1 MSVMRNFLQ
10 RLTRIMAYVA
20 GGLVILLAIA
30 VGLFRL
36 FLPRL
41 PAYQED
47 IKRWAS
53 EAIGMQ
59 VEFSGMDARWGLSG
73 PEVEFYNAELISKD
87 THSRIVAADE
97 VSLGVGLVRLLVD
110 RKFVVDRVK
119 VRDSAIEV
127 RQLPDGQWWVQG
139 APLDKLIPARAGA
152 GSTDIGNIE
161 VVGENIRVQFLQP
174 GDERPR
180 RFRVTRLLARRDD
193 MRLAVDA
200 NVELPD
206 DLGRR
211 LTVSATQLLSDEAAE
226 RRWDVTVDIDDIK
239 LAGVTALQPEEAAR
253 FDSGGGDITV
263 SFSVKDKRVTGAT
276 ADLDLDD
283 IGIAGMSGV
292 ALSGRIEYLLN
303 DDGWLV
309 AADGLKASTPAG
321 KWPASNLRF
330 EAGTDENRHID
341 SVDIR
346 ASYLDLAFIA
356 LLRPWLGDAQRALV
370 TDFVPSGTVHDLTLT
385 MSGMDG
391 DSPQFSVS
399 ADFHDLGIAASRG
412 RPGVRGFSGSIRA
425 DRSGGLL
432 EIDSHGLLVTA
443 PKVLG
448 KALELDTAAGTLV
461 WRTSNDHT
469 RVLSD
474 SIVLNNDFFDSETSV
489 EVSFE
494 GAGKSPVV
502 DLDGTFSIDDVAV
515 ARDYIPF
522 MPERPNTS
530 KWFREGLLS
539 GRIPEGRIR
548 LQGPLD
554 ELPFENDAKGRLLV
568 EGKVRDAVVV
578 YQPSWPAAQVIDA
591 DILVDNMRLYTG
603 HNHIINAGNEIV
615 DAKLEIA
622 DFRNPVLTL
631 SAVAKGTLESFR
643 QLSIQSPIAEIFG
656 GQLDH
661 VHVSGDAT
669 ASLDLS
675 VPIRNWRD
683 FSFTTKL
690 QMSGGT
696 LQFEGFHP
704 PLTDLS
710 GMVTIRRDDVS
721 SEALGGTFLGQ
732 PVSITVAQAPVN
744 QPAFRVVA
752 SATGSATAAAL
763 VRDLGLP
770 LGDHV
775 TGATD
780 YTAKLLFPR
789 GDVEEPASFTIE
801 FDSNLA
807 GLAVDFPRPLHK
819 EAGEKLATTGNIVF
833 PRGGDRIESS
843 GAAGDLLSWQM
854 AFTKKTGWD
863 IDRGQIVFGSRLL
876 DDMQAETRGL
886 HIRGH
891 ADYVY
896 AQDWF
901 DLSRERQSGTGVG
914 DRIRSIDVTIGDLHL
929 IGQHLVNHRVR
940 VDRSANEWLVQLD
953 GDQIL
958 GSAFVP
964 YDLESGE
971 PIVIEAERM
980 LLPGDDE
987 KRETKAIDPRSL
999 PPITIKAQDLA
1010 FGKRHL
1016 GAVEA
1021 KFERTA
1027 EGLVAEHIDAKDN
1040 TFEIAGAGRWVV
1052 DEKDPAG
1059 SRSYLEATLTST
1071 DVERTMR
1078 RLDYDPG
1085 ITSNDLSMRLDL
1097 SWSGGPSEQ
1106 LLGALDGSVK
1116 LRIGAGQLAEVR
1128 PGAGRVFGLMSVA
1141 ALPRRLAL
1149 DFSDV
1154 FGKGFGF
1161 DKISGSFRIVDGDTY
1176 TCDLSLEGPAADIGI
1191 VGRAG
1196 LVSRDYEQTAVVSAS
1211 FGNALPVAGALVAGP
1226 QVAAA
1231 LLIFSQIFKK
1241 PLQEVTQVYYSI
1253 GGSFDEPQIDTI
1265 SAEQFAASGV
1275 VAGCIAATQ

>member
-1 MSVMRNFLQ
+1 MKHFLQ
-10 RLTRIMAYVA
+10 RLTRIMAYVV
-20 GGLVILLAIA
+20 GGIVILLAIA

-110 RKFVVDRVK
+110 RKFVVDRVA
-119 VRDSAIEV
+119 VRDTAIEV
-127 RQLPDGQWWVQG
+127 RQLADGQWWVQG
-139 APLDKLIPARAGA
+139 APIDKLIPVRAG
-152 GSTDIGNIE
+152 GGGGDIGNIE

-180 RFRVTRLLARRDD
+180 RFRVTRLHARRDD
-193 MRLAVDA
+193 ARLAVDA

-211 LTVSATQLLSDEAAE
+211 MTVSATQLPSEDDEQ
-226 RRWDVTVDIDDIK
+226 RRWDVNVDIDDID

-253 FDSGGGDITV
+253 FDSGNGDISL
-263 SFSVKDKRVTGAT
+263 SFSVQGKRVTSAT
-276 ADLDLDD
+276 ADLKLEDV
-283 IGIAGMSGV
+283 GIAGISDV

-303 DDGWLV
+303 DNGWLV
-309 AADGLKASTPAG
+309 AADGLRASTPAG
-321 KWPASNLRF
+321 QWPKSNLRF
-330 EAGTDENRHID
+330 EAGTDENLHID
-341 SVDIR
+341 SVDVR
-346 ASYLDLAFIA
+346 ASYLDLSFIA
-356 LLRPWLGDAQRALV
+356 LLRPWLDETQRTLV
-370 TDFVPSGTVHDLTLT
+370 TDLAPSGTVHDLTLT
-385 MSGMDG
+385 ASGL
-391 DSPQFSVS
+391 DSDEPQFSVS
-399 ADFHDLGIAASRG
+399 AEFGDLGVAASGG
-412 RPGVRGFSGSIRA
+412 RPGVRGFSGNIRA

-432 EIDSHGLLVTA
+432 EVDSHGLVVTA
-443 PKVLG
+443 PKALG
-448 KALELDTAAGTLV
+448 KPLELDTAAGTLV
-461 WRTSNDHT
+461 WRTSGDHT

-474 SIVLNNDFFDSETSV
+474 SIVLANDFFDSETSV
-489 EVSFE
+489 ELTFE

-502 DLDGTFSIDDVAV
+502 DLDGTFSIDDIAV
-515 ARDYIPF
+515 AKEYIPF
-522 MPERPNTS
+522 MEERPNTS
-530 KWFREGLLS
+530 KWFHEGLVS
-539 GRIPEGRIR
+539 GSIPQGRVR

-554 ELPFENDAKGRLLV
+554 EMPFENDGKGRLLV
-568 EGKVRDAVVV
+568 EGKVRDAVIV
-578 YQPSWPAAQVIDA
+578 YQPTWPAARVIDA
-591 DILVDNMRLYTG
+591 DILVENMRLYTG

-615 DAKLEIA
+615 DAQLEIA
-622 DFRNPVLTL
+622 NFRNPVLTL
-631 SAVAKGTLESFR
+631 SAEAKGTLESFR
-643 QLSIQSPIAEIFG
+643 QLSIQSPIAKMFG

-661 VHVSGDAT
+661 IQVSGDAT

-683 FSFTTKL
+683 FTFTTRL
-690 QMSGGT
+690 QMSEGS
-696 LQFEGFHP
+696 LQFEGFP
-704 PLTDLS
+704 PALTDLN
-710 GMVTIRRDDVS
+710 GKVTIQRDNVS

-732 PVSITVAQAPVN
+732 PVSITLAPAPES

-752 SATGSATAAAL
+752 EATGRATAAAL
-763 VRDLGLP
+763 VGELGLP

-789 GDVEEPASFTIE
+789 GDVEEPASFTIDV
-801 FDSNLA
+801 DSDLV
-807 GLAVDFPRPLHK
+807 GLGIDLPRPLRK
-819 EAGEKLATTGNIVF
+819 GVDDALPTAGNIVI
-833 PRGGDRIESS
+833 PRGGDRIDTA
-843 GAAGDLLSWQM
+843 GTAGDLLSWQI
-854 AFTKKTGWD
+854 AFTKANGWD
-863 IDRGQIVFGSRLL
+863 IDRGQIVFGDVPL
-876 DDMQAETRGL
+876 DDLQAETRGL
-886 HIRGH
+886 HLRGH

-901 DLSRERQSGTGVG
+901 NLSHGQQSSTGVG
-914 DRIRSIDVTIGDLHL
+914 DRIRSIDMTIGDLHL
-929 IGQHLVNHRVR
+929 IGQHLVNHRIR

-964 YDLESGE
+964 YDFNSGE
-971 PIVIEAERM
+971 PIVVEAERM
-980 LLPGDDE
+980 LMPGDDE
-987 KRETKAIDPRSL
+987 RRETEPVDPRSL
-999 PPITIKAQDLA
+999 PPISIKVQDLA
-1010 FGKRHL
+1010 FGKRHF

-1021 KFERTA
+1021 KFERTGN
-1027 EGLVAEHIDAKDN
+1027 GLEAEHIDAKDK
-1040 TFEIAGAGRWVV
+1040 TFEIRGSGSWLV
-1052 DEKDPAG
+1052 DENDPAG
-1059 SRSYLEATLTST
+1059 SRSHLDATLTST

-1085 ITSNDLSMRLDL
+1085 ITSDELSMHLDL
-1097 SWSGGPSEQ
+1097 SWSGGPSEH
-1106 LLGALDGSVK
+1106 LLQSLNGAVK
-1116 LRIGAGQLAEVR
+1116 LRIGAGQLAEVK
-1128 PGAGRVFGLMSVA
+1128 PGAGRVFGLMSIA

-1154 FGKGFGF
+1154 FSKGFGF
-1161 DKISGSFRIVDGDTY
+1161 DKISGNFRIVDGDTY

-1196 LVSRDYEQTAVVSAS
+1196 LVSRDYEQTAVVSAN

-1241 PLQEVTQVYYSI
+1241 PLQEVTQIYYGI
-1253 GGSFDEPQIDTI
+1253 GGSFDEPKIDTI
-1265 SAEQFAASGV
+1265 TAEQFAAGGV
-1275 VAGCIAATQ
+1275 VAGCIEATE